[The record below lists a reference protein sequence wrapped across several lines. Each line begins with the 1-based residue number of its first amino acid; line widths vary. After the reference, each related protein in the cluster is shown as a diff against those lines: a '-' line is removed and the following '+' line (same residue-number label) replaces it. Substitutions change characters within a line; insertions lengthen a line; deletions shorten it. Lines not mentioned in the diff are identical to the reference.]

1 MHHCDGEVGC
11 LQMKIL
17 TSPNYES
24 KTKWFQVLIFQYKN
38 TFKVGQFLIKMDSNY
53 VVRQFMIWLRMVVFH
68 STMKQKAI
76 LLKKKIYQVFFNKVL
91 YSYL

>member
-1 MHHCDGEVGC
+1 
-11 LQMKIL
+11 
-17 TSPNYES
+17 
-24 KTKWFQVLIFQYKN
+24 
-38 TFKVGQFLIKMDSNY
+38 MDSNY